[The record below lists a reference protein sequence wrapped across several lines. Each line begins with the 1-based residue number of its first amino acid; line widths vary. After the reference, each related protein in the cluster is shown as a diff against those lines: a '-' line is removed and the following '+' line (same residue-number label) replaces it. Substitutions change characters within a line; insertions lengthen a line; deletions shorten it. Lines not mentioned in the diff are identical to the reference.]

1 MQHRMTDRYRDRPF
15 PAEDDDT
22 RDPRHASQQVD
33 GDPLAELARLI
44 GQADPLSSYSQPRQ
58 PAQVSPQPPHHED
71 EAYRQEAAPA
81 PAYDEEPAESAPPAR
96 PSWMRNL
103 RTSRQT
109 PQPLPAQESSYHE
122 PSYQEAA
129 PYADYGHSDL
139 RHSDPRDA
147 GDRYDPPLPRA
158 FAAAPRAR
166 QQDFGYPGHVTPL
179 HDDARREPHAAES
192 AVYGTGQ
199 APVHQDGRYDD
210 VLYGQS
216 GDGQGYYGQTPDAP
230 YAPQDQQYPP
240 YADEASWD
248 EAAAGAPPRRRRGGT
263 ATVAAV
269 LALAVVG
276 TGAAFAYRTLVGSS
290 YRSGEPPIIKADP
303 GPNKVI
309 PPGAEGTGKQI
320 YDRVGDSKATERLVP
335 REEQPVDVTAKASPR
350 VVFPPLTP
358 NVSPPTV
365 SSASPAARPTGA
377 GVANGALATGEEP
390 RRIRTLS
397 IRPDQPD
404 TGPSGQAAPAQKA
417 AQPSSAPR
425 AAAPAASGP
434 MSLSPQS
441 AAPEARSRV
450 ASVNPTSPSGG
461 GAYVQVS
468 SQRSEADAQASFRA
482 LQSKYGGILG
492 SRSAAIRRADLG
504 DKGVFYRAMVG
515 PFASTEEATQFC
527 INLKS
532 AGGQCVVQ
540 RN

>member
-1 MQHRMTDRYRDRPF
+1 MTDRYRDRPF
-15 PAEDDDT
+15 PAEHDDT
-22 RDPRHASQQVD
+22 RDPRHAASQQIE

-44 GQADPLSSYSQPRQ
+44 GQADPLSSY
-58 PAQVSPQPPHHED
+58 AQQRQPPHEPQQHAPRHD
-71 EAYRQEAAPA
+71 DYATYQQEAAPA
-81 PAYDEEPAESAPPAR
+81 PAYDEEPAEPAPPPAR

-109 PQPLPAQESSYHE
+109 PQPLPVQEPSSQE
-122 PSYQEAA
+122 PSYEAA
-129 PYADYGHSDL
+129 PYGGHDGYA
-139 RHSDPRDA
+139 DPRYSAPRHADA
-147 GDRYDPPLPRA
+147 GDRYDPPSPRA
-158 FAAAPRAR
+158 FAAASPAR
-166 QQDFGYPGHVTPL
+166 HQDAVYPENVAPL
-179 HDDARREPHAAES
+179 HDPRRGAYAAAEG
-192 AVYGTGQ
+192 AVYGTG
-199 APVHQDGRYDD
+199 ASVQDSRYDG

-269 LALAVVG
+269 LVLAVVG

-290 YRSGEPPIIKADP
+290 HRSGEPPIIKADP

-309 PPGAEGTGKQI
+309 PPGSETAGKQI
-320 YDRVGDSKATERLVP
+320 YDRVGDGKATERLVP

-350 VVFPPLTP
+350 VVFPPLTA
-358 NVSPPTV
+358 NASPPTV

-377 GVANGALATGEEP
+377 GVGNGALATGEEP

-404 TGPSGQAAPAQKA
+404 TGPSGQAASAPKA
-417 AQPSSAPR
+417 AQPSAAPR
-425 AAAPAASGP
+425 AAAPAAAP

-515 PFASTEEATQFC
+515 PFASTDEATQFC
-527 INLKS
+527 LNLKS